1 MKEIKDLKMKKTADL
16 AKLSAEKLTVEI
28 KESEKTLYTMKIKM
42 AVGEL
47 KQTHLVKA
55 MRRYI
60 ASMKTLLVNAK

>member
-1 MKEIKDLKMKKTADL
+1 MKEIKDLKMKKNADL
-16 AKLSAEKLTVEI
+16 VKLTAAKLTSEI
-28 KESEKTLYTMKIKM
+28 KDSEKMLYTMKMKM

-47 KQTHLVKA
+47 KQTHLVKT